1 MRRSIKRAE
10 QAGHEDFSI
19 GLGGQC
25 PDVWVIIG
33 DPRETGEAV
42 IDGAIGIRQSNVVP
56 ELASVSGKI
65 ATEKNLSIAWPNGHG
80 ADIFCGRPGPGGV
93 EAGVPGAVRLQPDHI
108 IDGGIT

>member
-1 MRRSIKRAE
+1 MRRSIERAE
-10 QAGHEDFSI
+10 HAGHDDFSI

-25 PDVWVIIG
+25 PDIWVVIR

-65 ATEKNLSIAWPNGHG
+65 ATEKNLSIARPNGHG
-80 ADIFCGRPGPGGV
+80 ADTFCGRPAPGGT
-93 EAGVPGAVRLQPDHI
+93 EACVPGAV
-108 IDGGIT
+108 